1 MKEKL
6 MQGKQNL
13 CNRREFLFGSM
24 SVAGMFASGCASFQ
38 SADAADALD
47 PDLAV
52 FISDLHINGLIE
64 EDLFVDL
71 RSTTLIKVAFRP
83 LVEKRFYFILNK
95 IFS

>member
-52 FISDLHINGLIE
+52 FMARQ
-64 EDLFVDL
+64 V
-71 RSTTLIKVAFRP
+71 P
-83 LVEKRFYFILNK
+83 
-95 IFS
+95 